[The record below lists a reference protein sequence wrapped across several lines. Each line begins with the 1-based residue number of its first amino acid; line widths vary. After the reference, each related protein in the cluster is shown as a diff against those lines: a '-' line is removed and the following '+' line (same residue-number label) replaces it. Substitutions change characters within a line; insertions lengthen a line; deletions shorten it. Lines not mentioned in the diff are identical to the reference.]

1 MSLRYASWIPLLAT
15 AFLSNCGTRPAPKS
29 DPKIIV
35 AAAANL
41 TDVFAEIGRA
51 FKAKTGIEVIFS
63 YGATAQLSQQ
73 IENGAPFDL
82 FASADT
88 EHVDTLVAAGKL
100 TADTRAVYATGQ
112 LVLWSPNGGKLGIH
126 DLKDLA
132 RPEVRFI
139 AIAQPELAPYGR
151 AAVDA
156 LHHAGLWEALK
167 PKIVYAPSISQT
179 KQFAESLNADAAF
192 MAFSL
197 VLHDPG
203 TIVKVD
209 PHLYDRI
216 DQALA
221 IVASSTQ
228 IEAAKQFRSFVLGP
242 GGRTI
247 FSSNGYLIP

>member
-1 MSLRYASWIPLLAT
+1 MTLRYASWIAVLA
-15 AFLSNCGTRPAPKS
+15 ALSTSCGTRLAPQS
-29 DPKIIV
+29 MPKLTV

-41 TDVFAEIGRA
+41 TDVFAEVGQA
-51 FKAKTGIEVIFS
+51 FKAKTGIDVIFS

-88 EHVDTLVAAGKL
+88 QHIDSLVAAGKL
-100 TADTRAVYATGQ
+100 IADTRAVYATGQ
-112 LVLWSPNGGKLGIH
+112 LVLWSPKGERFGIH
-126 DLKDLA
+126 DMKDLA

-151 AAVDA
+151 AAVEA
-156 LHHAGLWEALK
+156 LQHAGLWDALK
-167 PKIVYAPSISQT
+167 PKVVYAPSIRET
-179 KQFAESLNADAAF
+179 KQLAESLNADAAF
-192 MAFSL
+192 IAFSL
-197 VLHDPG
+197 VLHDQG

-209 PHLYDRI
+209 PNLYDRI

-228 IEAAKQFRSFVLGP
+228 IEAAKQFRTFLLGP
-242 GGRTI
+242 DGRTI
-247 FSSNGYLIP
+247 FSKSGYLIP